1 MEQLWERNREG
12 RKETNRKLSTGA
24 GKESMRDQAG
34 RKGETEEAKAETGTG
49 EATVRRK
56 QEEKGKEEQ
65 KLSSE
70 VLKRKRTKE
79 SGSQVSAP
87 EEKSERGSPVERL
100 RERSRAGRK
109 ETIRKP
115 STETGK
121 ECTGNQ
127 AGENGEGQE
136 AKVER
141 QHRGKPL

>member
-1 MEQLWERNREG
+1 
-12 RKETNRKLSTGA
+12 
-24 GKESMRDQAG
+24 MRDQAG
-34 RKGETEEAKAETGTG
+34 ESGENQEAKAEGYTE

-87 EEKSERGSPVERL
+87 EEKSERGSPVEQL

-109 ETIRKP
+109 ETNSKAEYENR
-115 STETGK
+115 EQGM
-121 ECTGNQ
+121 GNQ
-127 AGENGEGQE
+127 AGTNGKNRGSVSGSG
-136 AKVER
+136 AP
-141 QHRGKPL
+141 GKPL